1 MSENPNYDEIE
12 APEAGVLTP
21 EQEAELL
28 TDTSTENGESDF
40 PDPPQDFDLDEI
52 SEEPDYEVEED

>member
-1 MSENPNYDEIE
+1 MTENPNYEEID

-28 TDTSTENGESDF
+28 VDTSESNGESDF
-40 PDPPQDFDLDEI
+40 PDPPQDFDPDEI